1 MSKNVKILLVDGC
14 DQVMNR
20 SPKIL
25 IVEDEM
31 PLAMLMIN
39 VLTMVGCDVEAV
51 HTGKKALEK
60 AAQTK
65 FDLITLDIS
74 LPDADGFLLCKELK
88 ERHIS
93 RHTPVIFISASPH
106 DEDRKQSLKLGAV
119 DYIEKPFN
127 AGNFVSR
134 LLSHIKKI
142 PLADSP
148 FEEEFP

>member
-1 MSKNVKILLVDGC
+1 MGTIK
-14 DQVMNR
+14 QT
-20 SPKIL
+20 KIL

-39 VLTMVGCDVEAV
+39 VLTMVGCDVEAA

-60 AAQTK
+60 AAETK

-74 LPDADGFLLCKELK
+74 LPDADGFFLCKELK
-88 ERHIS
+88 QRHIS
-93 RHTPVIFISASPH
+93 RNTPVIFISASPH
-106 DEDRKQSLKLGAV
+106 EDHRQQSLRLGAV

-134 LLSHIKKI
+134 LLSHIKKT
-142 PLADSP
+142 PMADSP